1 MSKNEKY
8 KYAKILSFNT
18 LCSPREIL
26 ISIPYGVNE
35 KDCRIIVSYS
45 DGRQEIIFPECF
57 KTFEVDY
64 LNAFYNIIEMGIP
77 VNNAM
82 YSYIAFGF
90 PEKALG
96 VFKLLD
102 TLYPGFDENGMPI
115 VFQTFPPSYFQTRR
129 PNLFL
134 VSLSAFPNDVS
145 LLRYTGRCNTP
156 SSTPSY
162 FSYCFQALGSASFL

>member
-26 ISIPYGVNE
+26 ISIPYGVDE

-115 VFQTFPPSYFQTRR
+115 VFQDSFDTATITYEIAGEVVDYQVFPAWALERI
-129 PNLFL
+129 LDEI
-134 VSLSAFPNDVS
+134 DVE
-145 LLRYTGRCNTP
+145 
-156 SSTPSY
+156 
-162 FSYCFQALGSASFL
+162 